1 MRAKEVRKRS
11 TPDLREELRR
21 LEREQFDKRFRS
33 HAEEKPD
40 RGFVRRTRRERAR
53 ILTVLRERDS
63 AASAAPVR
71 ATSRAQRTLSRARA
85 ARGRATAAP
94 AKEGS

>member
-1 MRAKEVRKRS
+1 MKAREVRKRS

-21 LEREQFDKRFRS
+21 LERERFEKRFRAHS
-33 HAEEKPD
+33 EEKPD

-53 ILTVLRERDS
+53 VLTVLREREAP
-63 AASAAPVR
+63 AAAEAGRP
-71 ATSRAQRTLSRARA
+71 LSRAARKVRKATEARRA
-85 ARGRATAAP
+85 AAAP